1 MSTRWRHRHPD
12 RNRDTQERDTV
23 KFAFLPIPS
32 EIYTTYLIRTV
43 NHFKV
48 ISKLFHRFHRILA
61 HQDLASR
68 HYQQP
73 VLEVLVV
80 FLRFFCDRIANKVKD
95 RPPIA
100 GETCPDRWGRHRHL
114 RLCTMVS
121 EGTTVL
127 EMCQME
133 AKGKQPAVQAPERD
147 CWQVCLRA
155 LLISPNPKV
164 AFTTSTSS
172 TRLHDLIGKRI
183 FAEDST
189 ASVISKFVGK
199 QRTQRYNVHSNR
211 GACSLHRGG
220 GALHGVAAV
229 G

>member
-1 MSTRWRHRHPD
+1 LRRSPQ
-12 RNRDTQERDTV
+12 DTHTTHLVRTINQF
-23 KFAFLPIPS
+23 KIIS
-32 EIYTTYLIRTV
+32 EL
-43 NHFKV
+43 
-48 ISKLFHRFHRILA
+48 LDRFHRILA
-61 HQDLASR
+61 RHNLASR

-172 TRLHDLIGKRI
+172 TRLHDFIGKRI
-183 FAEDST
+183 YAEDST

-199 QRTQRYNVHSNR
+199 QRTQRYDMLSN
-211 GACSLHRGG
+211 GACSLRQGG
-220 GALHGVAAV
+220 GAWHGVATV
-229 G
+229 GWTIVCHDRS